1 MVDFFMKRIFR
12 IKNHLLY
19 AAIAQIVLMS
29 VNVMILLSSNF
40 EIPYTMFQSVVPTYV
55 YLLFITLFYL
65 LIYKLNQ
72 RVTRQSLFTTIL
84 TYTIIGVN
92 VVYTLI
98 TTFDESG
105 ALYYLDTV
113 ITQTINTFYMM
124 VYVTAFGRQ
133 FATGNQLNLL
143 RIFSYAATVTAL
155 LAFYFCFVNM
165 LVAWAFIIVTTV
177 LLFITYLLM
186 HENFK
191 KTLPKKKNLR
201 SRAKK
206 VDSL

>member
-1 MVDFFMKRIFR
+1 MVEFFLKRIYR
-12 IKNHLLY
+12 MKYHLLY
-19 AAIAQIVLMS
+19 AALAQVVLMAI
-29 VNVMILLSSNF
+29 NVLILLSSNF
-40 EIPYTMFQSVVPTYV
+40 EIPYTVFHSVVPTYF
-55 YLLFITLFYL
+55 YLVFITLFYL
-65 LIYKLNQ
+65 LIFKLNQ
-72 RVTRQSLFTTIL
+72 RISRQSLFTTIL

-113 ITQTINTFYMM
+113 IVQTINTFYML

-143 RIFSYAATVTAL
+143 RVFSYASAIVSL
-155 LAFYFCFVNM
+155 LAFYYCFVNM

-191 KTLPKKKNLR
+191 KTLPKKKVLR
-201 SRAKK
+201 SRATK
-206 VDSL
+206 